1 MVKERIIM
9 NVYQIT
15 YIGDWGGGMAVVA
28 ASSTEEALN
37 ILVDD
42 SSYYLDKKNDLECKP
57 LQGVKATVKFASLL
71 AEDFYYE

>member
-9 NVYQIT
+9 HVYQIT
-15 YIGDWGGGMAVVA
+15 YTGDWGGGLAVVA

-37 ILVDD
+37 ILVED
-42 SSYYLDKKNDLECKP
+42 SSYYLDKNDLECKP
-57 LQGVKATVKFASLL
+57 LQDVAATVKFASLL